1 MIHRRQPVVTISAL
15 QSMHIHWQEVAD
27 ERRGSCFPFVLF
39 LETIHNFKMVTSSWR
54 PWIKNVWALYGWLIR
69 PLDCSRLPD
78 GGPRLGRNRATRTG
92 AISSPAL
99 HMLPPSPPH
108 FIHTSPWPSLSV
120 AFIHQSDWAS
130 GTEYTEVQ
138 INSFYSKTNLLPVGV
153 VKSLL
158 VHSRKPQSAHFQ
170 WVSCPQGSHISML
183 AQVAGD
189 TTGSPGWSNNAS
201 MSAQERA
208 AFPRSTSD
216 PVQSNWNLR
225 TNPLAYSMVGPCKG
239 GYPCP
244 PSEFQSLVCH
254 YFGRLGCRISTRHK
268 SLAQFCSPRVTVSRP
283 CRLSEFTP
291 YRTLM
296 VC

>member
-15 QSMHIHWQEVAD
+15 QSMHILCID
-27 ERRGSCFPFVLF
+27 EKLQTR
-39 LETIHNFKMVTSSWR
+39 EE
-54 PWIKNVWALYGWLIR
+54 AAA
-69 PLDCSRLPD
+69 SRLFCSL
-78 GGPRLGRNRATRTG
+78 RQYT
-92 AISSPAL
+92 ISKWWL
-99 HMLPPSPPH
+99 
-108 FIHTSPWPSLSV
+108 PWPSFSV

-130 GTEYTEVQ
+130 GTDYTEVQ
-138 INSFYSKTNLLPVGV
+138 INPFYSKTNLLPVGV

-189 TTGSPGWSNNAS
+189 TTASPGWSNNAS

-225 TNPLAYSMVGPCKG
+225 TNPLAYSMVGPCER

-268 SLAQFCSPRVTVSRP
+268 SLAQFCSPCVTVSRP